1 MVSSCF
7 SRSVHS
13 TFLSKQGHFRPS
25 TTIRSQSTGPL
36 FFFKPKVKI
45 AVSQYVMLQIA
56 FTLKRLHGTLALLLT
71 LQCLWLVCV
80 YTVSLTHA
88 TWEMIVSFRHYPS
101 RTVFISSKGI
111 ILYVVLFHC
120 FICMLIIFTAVTFY
134 ISICFWKW
142 VKPYKLK
149 ISLLSVLAQS
159 NPLIFFFDIDNHD
172 CKLLYMRNNKTFTD
186 AVQGSDFT
194 SRR

>member
-1 MVSSCF
+1 MVNSCF
-7 SRSVHS
+7 SLSVHS

-25 TTIRSQSTGPL
+25 TTNYKVTKHWTSL

-56 FTLKRLHGTLALLLT
+56 FTLKRLHGTLALLPT

-120 FICMLIIFTAVTFY
+120 FICMIIIFTAVTFY
-134 ISICFWKW
+134 ISICSWKW

-149 ISLLSVLAQS
+149 FFTVFKISA
-159 NPLIFFFDIDNHD
+159 FDS
-172 CKLLYMRNNKTFTD
+172 
-186 AVQGSDFT
+186 AVFV
-194 SRR
+194 

>member
-1 MVSSCF
+1 
-7 SRSVHS
+7 
-13 TFLSKQGHFRPS
+13 
-25 TTIRSQSTGPL
+25 
-36 FFFKPKVKI
+36 
-45 AVSQYVMLQIA
+45 MLQIA

-80 YTVSLTHA
+80 YMVSLTHA

-120 FICMLIIFTAVTFY
+120 FICMIIIFTAVTFY

-159 NPLIFFFDIDNHD
+159 NPLIFSLILTIMTVSYCTWETTKHSLMQYRAQILQVEDKSSKVNWATAFNRTAWQLRPSGCMWIHLGA
-172 CKLLYMRNNKTFTD
+172 CLLR
-186 AVQGSDFT
+186 QGVNFSQL
-194 SRR
+194 